1 MIFSENETNDSR
13 TKIYFIMLIRQLSVF
28 LENKQGRF
36 TQVAKLLGQEGINMT
51 AFSVSENADFGILRL
66 VVDET
71 DRALDILRHHKYAV
85 TEVDVLRLRCPNQPG
100 ALGRL
105 MDVITQAGIFIE
117 YMYAFSEG
125 PSGYVII
132 RPDNLE
138 ECAEVLM
145 AHKSQLTSISDL
157 YEL

>member
-1 MIFSENETNDSR
+1 MFDRLEKTFAREKQFTSDVSHEFR
-13 TKIYFIMLIRQLSVF
+13 TPL
-28 LENKQGRF
+28 
-36 TQVAKLLGQEGINMT
+36 
-51 AFSVSENADFGILRL
+51 
-66 VVDET
+66 
-71 DRALDILRHHKYAV
+71 AV
-85 TEVDVLRLRCPNQPG
+85 CPNQPG

-105 MDVITQAGIFIE
+105 MDVITLAGIFIE

-145 AHKSQLTSISDL
+145 EHKSQLTSISDL

>member
-1 MIFSENETNDSR
+1 
-13 TKIYFIMLIRQLSVF
+13 MLIRQLSVF

-66 VVDET
+66 IVDDP
-71 DRALDILRHHKYAV
+71 DRAFDLLRRHKYAV

-105 MDVITQAGIFIE
+105 MDIVTQAGVFIE
-117 YMYAFSEG
+117 YMYAFSEDR
-125 PSGYVII
+125 SGHVII

-138 ECAEVLM
+138 ECVEALNERQSEL
-145 AHKSQLTSISDL
+145 ASISDL

>member
-1 MIFSENETNDSR
+1 
-13 TKIYFIMLIRQLSVF
+13 MLIRQLSVF

-66 VVDET
+66 IVDDP
-71 DRALDILRHHKYAV
+71 DRAFEVLRRHKYAV
-85 TEVDVLRLRCPNQPG
+85 TEVDVLRLCCPNRPG

-105 MDVITQAGIFIE
+105 MDIVTQAGIFIE
-117 YMYAFSEG
+117 YMYAFSGER
-125 PSGYVII
+125 SGHVII

-138 ECAEVLM
+138 ECVEVLNE
-145 AHKSQLTSISDL
+145 HQSELTSISEL